1 MLAKFSVKKP
11 YTIAV
16 AILLILIL
24 GFVSYSHMTLDLM
37 PSINLPYAV
46 ISTSYVGASPEE
58 VEQTVTKP
66 IEQRMASVNNIK
78 SIQSISS
85 EHLSMVILEFQQI
98 VAVIQRVDVFGFAGV
113 DEFLRH
119 DQFLLKDM
127 HRLGQLR
134 QECGFLM
141 DMWTQTSS
149 D

>member
-1 MLAKFSVKKP
+1 MPAALIFFKEIDGHAQVHITHAVNGEAYGIFAGIKDAVLA
-11 YTIAV
+11 
-16 AILLILIL
+16 
-24 GFVSYSHMTLDLM
+24 
-37 PSINLPYAV
+37 
-46 ISTSYVGASPEE
+46 GA
-58 VEQTVTKP
+58 
-66 IEQRMASVNNIK
+66 
-78 SIQSISS
+78 
-85 EHLSMVILEFQQI
+85 VILEFQQI